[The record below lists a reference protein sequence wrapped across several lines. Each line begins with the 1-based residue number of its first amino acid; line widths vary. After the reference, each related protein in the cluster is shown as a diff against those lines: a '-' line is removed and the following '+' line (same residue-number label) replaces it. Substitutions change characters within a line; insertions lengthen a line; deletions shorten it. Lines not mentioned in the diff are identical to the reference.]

1 MTRRILFVCLGNI
14 CRSPMAEGVLRQKAP
29 HLLVDS
35 AGTSDWHAGDP
46 PYVPM
51 QHAALRKGYNITEQV
66 SRPFHPA
73 DFMRFDMILVMD
85 GRNQADVEAM
95 RPPGNLTPVKRFA
108 PFAGRDIGDVP
119 DPYYTGEF
127 DAVVELIEAAADG
140 FLATLPQPQ

>member
-95 RPPGNLTPVKRFA
+95 RPSGNLTPVKRFA

>member
-85 GRNQADVEAM
+85 GCNQADVEAM